1 MSHCP
6 TSVVVVAST
15 AADGGLVGMVVGTFT
30 SVSLS
35 PPLVAFMA
43 SRSSRTFTRMRSSS
57 AFAVSVLAAD
67 QDDVRRAFGRSD
79 QARRWHGVR
88 WRRSPSGS
96 PVIEGATAWVD
107 CAWGGV
113 MPAGDHHVVLGEV
126 TALGAG
132 SSRPP
137 LVFHQARYVTVT
149 ELTATRA
156 VPSRTAASVFRGAC
170 YPTEG
175 LRALPPESRD
185 IA

>member
-6 TSVVVVAST
+6 TAVAVVAS
-15 AADGGLVGMVVGTFT
+15 AGGDGRPVGMVIGTFT

-43 SRSSRTFTRMRSSS
+43 GRSSRTFARMRSSS
-57 AFAVSVLAAD
+57 SFAVSVLAAD

-79 QARRWHGVR
+79 QASR
-88 WRRSPSGS
+88 WRGVAWHRSPSGA

-107 CAWGGV
+107 CAWGSV
-113 MPAGDHHVVLGEV
+113 VPAGDHDVVLGEV

-132 SSRPP
+132 PSRPP
-137 LVFHQARYVTVT
+137 LVFHEARYVTVSET
-149 ELTATRA
+149 TASRDG
-156 VPSRTAASVFRGAC
+156 PSRPALVLHGDR
-170 YPTEG
+170 YPTAG
-175 LRALPPESRD
+175 LHALPSESRD